1 MMYTSDVTPTGMR
14 AQVEQAIQALAPCM
28 KTMGLDHESRRQLL
42 LTVDLL
48 VSVWSD
54 IQLNDSLLAGKAS
67 ALRTLVA
74 LCEMAAACEYDEMP
88 LALRTVYR
96 MVENWQLPQEAVPSS
111 PALPQSATV
120 ESVSADQPLEVVGQ
134 ASEAASAGE
143 EHRTEGVAEAS
154 VALPETVQPVE
165 ELNASEPNEETLPSA
180 GPRLEEARAQL
191 SERLDALARQLDCV
205 ESHTLPCEEAV
216 PLLMACACRYR
227 LIHAEAADHGREWDA
242 GQLKRQLTAL
252 VRERFRN
259 LWLAPLDM
267 NIELSEHEL
276 ETLQTGYEAL
286 AKSWQMWE
294 WYQGHGSE
302 LDKGTGVPLLESI
315 AAPVPMVQQIWT
327 SKQLLSRLSEHDS
340 TEQLREAVLEVA
352 ESRKWKLEMLASNSS
367 RQRQLHYIRHADEH
381 WEAAKR
387 QVEKKA
393 QQQEAIT
400 HLQAVLSAP
409 DPDTFEEDL
418 LCALVACHQA
428 QIPYSNKQLCELVSG
443 YYFLLENPA
452 VPEQCGLPKSEQSAA
467 RKFLVNLGKQLLRN
481 EQKEAQQEPQ
491 SEEELQS
498 EHNGDLLRKAREITQ
513 GKKLFVLCFN
523 RRAEAE
529 QNIRESLQLAE
540 VDWPDLDGAESVNSM
555 EAHIRNADMTV
566 VVVRY
571 SRTRWKEARDIARQY
586 GKQFVMATKGY
597 GVTHLAQQ
605 IVEQCGRG

>member
-1 MMYTSDVTPTGMR
+1 MCTSDVTPTGMR

-96 MVENWQLPQEAVPSS
+96 MVENWQLPQDAVPSS

-143 EHRTEGVAEAS
+143 EYWTEGVAEAS

-227 LIHAEAADHGREWDA
+227 LIHAEAADHGREWDV

-367 RQRQLHYIRHADEH
+367 RQRQQHYIKHADEH
-381 WEAAKR
+381 WDAARR

-418 LCALVACHQA
+418 LCALVACHKA
-428 QIPYSNKQLCELVSG
+428 QIPYSNKQLCELVNG
-443 YYFLLENPA
+443 YHFLLENPA
-452 VPEQCGLPKSEQSAA
+452 VPGRCTLAKSEQSAA
-467 RKFLVNLGKQLLRN
+467 RKFLVNLGKQLLRS
-481 EQKEAQQEPQ
+481 EQKEVQREQQL
-491 SEEELQS
+491 EEEPSS
-498 EHNGDLLRKAREITQ
+498 EQNGDLLRKAREITR
-513 GKKLFVLCFN
+513 GKKLFLLCFN

-529 QNIRESLQLAE
+529 QHIREALQFAE
-540 VDWPDLDGAESVNSM
+540 VDWPDLDGGESVNSL
-555 EAHIRNADMTV
+555 ESHIRNADMTI

-571 SRTRWKEARDIARQY
+571 SRTHWKEARDIARQY

-597 GVTHLAQQ
+597 GVIHLAQQ
-605 IVEQCGRG
+605 IVEQCSR